1 MKIFAT
7 ILPTLLGALV
17 FSQAA
22 QAFDSTQQDQ
32 RSGAFGPN
40 SALNRTQQFGNMKK
54 AVPFGGAGY
63 RDMQRRQ
70 DVKLPS
76 STICALHEQTRD
88 IGTTRQDAS
97 GKVTLFNDP
106 RNQQNANGNIYDDCD
121 KALVRGFSPRKTD
134 KLKSAYN
141 ARTNTLNAATDGYV
155 NRSATSSMMPKRAES
170 MYDPLTGTLKPP
182 KRPNAYS
189 IYQQ

>member
-1 MKIFAT
+1 MKNFAPV
-7 ILPTLLGALV
+7 IPALFCLV
-17 FSQAA
+17 MFSHAA
-22 QAFDSTQQDQ
+22 QAFDSTLRDSQ
-32 RSGAFGPN
+32 RGRFGSN
-40 SALNRTQQFGNMKK
+40 SAQQLGSMKK

-70 DVKLPS
+70 DVKQPS

-97 GKVTLFNDP
+97 GKLTLFNDP
-106 RNQQNANGNIYDDCD
+106 RTLQNANGNIYNDCD
-121 KALVRGFSPRKTD
+121 KALVRGFSPRKPD

-141 ARTNTLNAATDGYV
+141 ARTNTLNAAADGYV
-155 NRSATSSMMPKRAES
+155 NRSATSSMMPKRVES
-170 MYDPLTGTLKPP
+170 MYDPATGTLKPR
-182 KRPNAYS
+182 KRPDAYS